1 MSHRMRAMVM
11 NSDDKSTRKTEQL
24 LDPRAFG
31 LLKAAYSVNETLDQL
46 SIGRTTFYDLV
57 DRGDLKITKLGRKTL
72 VYAVDLAALL
82 NQLRASH

>member
-1 MSHRMRAMVM
+1 MVM
-11 NSDDKSTRKTEQL
+11 HRGNKAGDEIEQR

-57 DRGDLKITKLGRKTL
+57 NCGDLKITKLGRKSL
-72 VYAVDLAALL
+72 VYAVDIASLL
-82 NQLRASH
+82 NKLRNSD